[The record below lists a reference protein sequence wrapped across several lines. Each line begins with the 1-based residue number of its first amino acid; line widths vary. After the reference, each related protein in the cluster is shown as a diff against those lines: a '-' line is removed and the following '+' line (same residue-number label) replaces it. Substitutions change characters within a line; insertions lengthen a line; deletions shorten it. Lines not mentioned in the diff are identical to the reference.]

1 MARSQP
7 FTVACEGGLVTASN
21 QVDLLRRP
29 GVATELENFEV
40 AIEGGYRRISGFTK
54 FGEGSA
60 TQPTGGATTI
70 LGVFA
75 YADGVIATAG
85 TNIYFSNDGITWLQ
99 INRDSVA
106 VTGDNYTAFTGRTA
120 VSYTHLTLPTKRIV

>member
-21 QVDLLRRP
+21 QIDLLRRP

-40 AIEGGYRRISGFTK
+40 AIEGGYRRVSGFTK

-60 TQPTGGATTI
+60 TQPTGSADRI
-70 LGVFA
+70 NGVMP
-75 YADGVIATAG
+75 YGDGVIACASTD
-85 TNIYFSNDGITWLQ
+85 IYFTLDGITWMQ
-99 INRDSVA
+99 INKLS
-106 VTGDNYTAFTGRTA
+106 
-120 VSYTHLTLPTKRIV
+120 